1 MADGTPII
9 IKKKKVMAA
18 GHHGGSWKVAYA
30 DFVTAMMAFFMVMW
44 IMGMEPE
51 TKSMIQGYFNDPFG
65 MLKSPPKSQT
75 VFPMPGSPKPKEV
88 TGQGSAGQK
97 QLDHQ
102 REEEQLAKLER
113 EIKSELE
120 ENGKENPDLKALLEH
135 VEVSIT
141 EEGLRLEFVEAA
153 GSVFFL
159 SGDYRIR
166 PLAEE
171 LIASVTPMLAKS
183 KRSIKVEGHTDGQ
196 PYSSPSYT
204 NWDLSCDRA
213 LEMRRVLSRH
223 GVLMSQYA
231 EVRGF
236 ADTKLKVPDDPY
248 SFMNR
253 RVTVLLPFRTATD
266 SIHDLP
272 KLSITEEIEG
282 AFRQPVELK
291 PELAPPPISSHN

>member
-51 TKSMIQGYFNDPFG
+51 KKSMIQGYFNDPFG

-75 VFPMPGSPKPKEV
+75 VFPMPGSPKPKDV
-88 TGQGSAGQK
+88 KGNGSAGEK
-97 QLDHQ
+97 QLDHK
-102 REEEQLAKLER
+102 RDEESLAKLAE
-113 EIKSELE
+113 EIEKEL
-120 ENGKENPDLKALLEH
+120 KESAKGSNELSALLKH
-135 VEVSIT
+135 VEIT
-141 EEGLRLEFVEAA
+141 VTEKGLRLEFVEAA

-159 SGDYRIR
+159 SGDYHIR
-166 PLAEE
+166 PLAEQ
-171 LIASVTPMLAKS
+171 LIGKVAPILAKS
-183 KRSIKVEGHTDGQ
+183 KRSIIVEGHTDAE
-196 PYSSPSYT
+196 PYAGGIYT
-204 NWDLSCDRA
+204 NWDLSVDRA
-213 LEMRRVLSRH
+213 RELRRVLSRF
-223 GVLMSQYA
+223 GVPLNQYV
-231 EVRGF
+231 EVTGKG
-236 ADTKLKVPDDPY
+236 DTMLKVPDDPY

-253 RVTVLLPFRTATD
+253 RVTVLLPFLSASD

-272 KLSITEEIEG
+272 KLSIKEEIEG

-291 PELAPPPISSHN
+291 PDLNPKLHVDEH